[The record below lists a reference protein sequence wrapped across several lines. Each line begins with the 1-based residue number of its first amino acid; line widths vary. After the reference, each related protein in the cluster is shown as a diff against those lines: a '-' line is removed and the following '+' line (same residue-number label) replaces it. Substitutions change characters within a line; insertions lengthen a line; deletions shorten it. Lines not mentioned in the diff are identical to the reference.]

1 MTIETRT
8 KCEITDGPS
17 AGELLLKWGI
27 KQEDGKRFSF
37 SFRFIGDKGEVE
49 IPIVINSLEWEDGS
63 GENWNF
69 RGYSPEYSY
78 ISISGFFNTKRRHG
92 YMTFIKH

>member
-1 MTIETRT
+1 MTIE
-8 KCEITDGPS
+8 KSECEITGGPS

-37 SFRFIGDKGEVE
+37 PFRFIGDDNVEVSTK
-49 IPIVINSLEWEDGS
+49 IVITSLEWEDDS

-69 RGYSPEYSY
+69 KGYSPNYSHVR
-78 ISISGFFNTKRRHG
+78 ISGFFNTQRRHG
-92 YMTFIKH
+92 YMTVTKL

>member
-1 MTIETRT
+1 MTIEKS
-8 KCEITDGPS
+8 KCEITGGPS

-49 IPIVINSLEWEDGS
+49 IPIVINLLEWEDGS

-69 RGYSPEYSY
+69 KGYSPDYSHVR
-78 ISISGFFNTKRRHG
+78 ISGFFNTQRRHG
-92 YMTFIKH
+92 HITFIKL